1 MIREQAQGKKL
12 VCTFEN
18 HSVIN
23 GLGSAVADVLA
34 KNAIAVPLLK
44 VGAQDVFGQV
54 GMIDLLQKEFKLTAE
69 DLVQDIKQALASRQN
84 EKQGALENDPK
95 PPATQKNFSH
105 KGISALLC
113 KYWTQGIV
121 LVSAKVC
128 YLDQGTSANTKLD
141 GSPSGILSLWSLII
155 RSNADRG
162 LKRQ

>member
-1 MIREQAQGKKL
+1 MSAQGKKL

-69 DLVQDIKQALASRQN
+69 DLVQDIKQALAQ
-84 EKQGALENDPK
+84 
-95 PPATQKNFSH
+95 
-105 KGISALLC
+105 
-113 KYWTQGIV
+113 
-121 LVSAKVC
+121 
-128 YLDQGTSANTKLD
+128 
-141 GSPSGILSLWSLII
+141 
-155 RSNADRG
+155 
-162 LKRQ
+162 

>member
-1 MIREQAQGKKL
+1 MRRKDREIINKEQIWRIMQRCGVCRVAFHDAEYPYIVPLNFGIGKGEPLTLYFHCAAQGKKL

-69 DLVQDIKQALASRQN
+69 DLVQDI
-84 EKQGALENDPK
+84 
-95 PPATQKNFSH
+95 F
-105 KGISALLC
+105 
-113 KYWTQGIV
+113 
-121 LVSAKVC
+121 
-128 YLDQGTSANTKLD
+128 
-141 GSPSGILSLWSLII
+141 
-155 RSNADRG
+155 
-162 LKRQ
+162 LKRHMLCQIFYFRPRSACKLAHARFYRRNRLRHYSRVF